1 MFDVCMMLH
10 VQVEKHLFLS
20 HPLKC
25 VVYILNPYEIFFSV
39 LLRSS
44 AHVKALGNA
53 THPDRDE

>member
-10 VQVEKHLFLS
+10 VQKHLFLS
-20 HPLKC
+20 RPLKC

-53 THPDRDE
+53 THPDTDE